1 MPGRQGIVKYFNK
14 GYTMKNE
21 YVKPFIRKQTTG
33 VMNKFGMAYDKGF
46 RDEIEGIPVSR
57 LVEQFGSPLFVL
69 SEKIIRERYRDIF
82 ALFSNRYPK
91 AQFSWSYK
99 TNYLDAVC
107 SILHQ
112 EGELAEVVSE
122 FEYQKAR
129 RLGVPG
135 NKIIYNGPYKPDE
148 FMKTA
153 FREDAYVNIDNFD
166 EIFRAERVAKEL
178 GRKVAVGIRINL
190 DTGIYPQWSRF
201 GFNLEDGTA
210 FTAAKRVVR
219 SEHLSL
225 RGLHTHIGT
234 FMLDPRAY
242 AVATKKIVDF
252 MRLCEKE
259 LSCLIEYI
267 DLGGGFPSRNR
278 LKGTYLPPE
287 VSIPPLHEY
296 VQAITDTL
304 LAELSQKEY
313 PVLYMETGRAIVDE
327 AGLLITTVDAVKR
340 LPDGTKSYIVDAGV
354 NLLYTATWYNFKTE
368 LDRQVQGAYE
378 NSVVYGPLCMNID
391 IVHESIQLP
400 PLTPG
405 TRMILSPM
413 GAYNMTQWMQFIRY
427 RPAIVMIMDDGTT
440 ELVRRAETLEDIVGP
455 ELLPDKLKKLK
466 F

>member
-1 MPGRQGIVKYFNK
+1 
-14 GYTMKNE
+14 MKKE
-21 YVKPFIRKQTTG
+21 YVKPSIRKQTAG
-33 VMNKFGMAYDKGF
+33 VMNKFGAAYEKGF
-46 RDEIEGIPVSR
+46 RDEIEGVPVNDLMER
-57 LVEQFGSPLFVL
+57 FGSPLFVL
-69 SEKIIRERYRDIF
+69 SEKTLRQRYRDLHSLF
-82 ALFSNRYPK
+82 AARYPK
-91 AQFSWSYK
+91 VQFSWSYK

-107 SILHQ
+107 AVLHQ
-112 EGELAEVVSE
+112 EGEIAEVVSE

-135 NKIIYNGPYKPDE
+135 DKIIYNGPYKPDE
-148 FMKTA
+148 HMRTA
-153 FREDAYVNIDNFD
+153 FEEGAMVNLDNFD
-166 EIFRAERVAKEL
+166 ELFRAERVARSL

-210 FTAAKRVVR
+210 FNAAKRVAR

-225 RGLHTHIGT
+225 RGLHTHVGT

-242 AVATKKIVDF
+242 GTATRKIVEL
-252 MRLCEKE
+252 MRACEKE
-259 LSCLIEYI
+259 LGAVIEYI

-287 VSIPPLHEY
+287 VAIPPLHEY

-304 LAELSQKEY
+304 LSELSPNEY
-313 PVLYMETGRAIVDE
+313 PMLYMETGRAIVDE
-327 AGLLITTVDAVKR
+327 AGLLIATVDAVKR
-340 LPDGTKSYIVDAGV
+340 LPDGTKSYIIDAGV
-354 NLLYTATWYNFKTE
+354 NLMYTATWYNFKTE
-368 LDRQVQGAYE
+368 LDRPVQGAYE

-391 IVHESIQLP
+391 VVHESIQLP

-427 RPAIVMIMDDGTT
+427 RPAIVMIMEDGTA
-440 ELVRRAETLEDIVGP
+440 EVVRRAETLEDIVGP
-455 ELLPDKLKKLK
+455 ERVPEKLRKLP